1 MQKIHFIIKV
11 VKWIDG
17 FEVRGGA
24 RMVAEKE
31 RVLMDLKDVFEY
43 AFDEIFVTDEQGI
56 VVRVNST
63 CERHYQLAAEEL
75 VGKHVKELQKDGIF
89 YPSATLEV
97 IEKKRPIELV
107 QTTKSG
113 EYLHVR
119 TRPVFDDEG
128 NLRRVISY
136 SRDLTELYQLRQKV
150 EEMDNQLKTYKKELR
165 ETYEHEGL
173 IFKSL
178 AMQKIVDTIKKVS
191 VVDSTVLVLGE
202 TGVGKSRLVRH
213 LHEVSHRKN
222 ESFYEINCAALPT
235 NLIESELFGYSGGS
249 FTGANRE
256 GKKGLLESAHKG
268 TLFLDEIGEMPIEI
282 QAKLLQVLQE
292 KTFRPI
298 GGRELKKVDVRIV
311 AATNRDLSEMVK
323 QGTFRKDL
331 YYRLNVIPIAI
342 PPLRERTEDILPLIY
357 HYLQHFN
364 KKYGRDVKLAP
375 STLQMFVGY
384 PWEGNNREI
393 ENVIERIVITVD
405 DVVTVQDLPLSMQEA
420 AVEQSGQSLYKM
432 LEEVER
438 NIILKA
444 YKTYGSSYKVADF
457 LQISQSA
464 ATRKIKK
471 FIEEEENI
479 G

>member
-1 MQKIHFIIKV
+1 
-11 VKWIDG
+11 
-17 FEVRGGA
+17 
-24 RMVAEKE
+24 MVAEKE

-150 EEMDNQLKTYKKELR
+150 EKMDNQLKTYKKELR

-268 TLFLDEIGEMPIEI
+268 TLFLDEIGEMPLEI

-311 AATNRDLSEMVK
+311 AATNRDLSMMVK

-357 HYLQHFN
+357 HYLQQFN

-405 DVVTVQDLPLSMQEA
+405 DVVTVEDLPLSMQEA

-444 YKTYGSSYKVADF
+444 YKTYGSSYKVAEF

>member
-1 MQKIHFIIKV
+1 
-11 VKWIDG
+11 
-17 FEVRGGA
+17 
-24 RMVAEKE
+24 MVAEKE

-213 LHEVSHRKN
+213 LHEVSHRKH

-268 TLFLDEIGEMPIEI
+268 TLFLDEIGEMPLEI

-364 KKYGRDVKLAP
+364 KKYGRDVKLTP

-405 DVVTVQDLPLSMQEA
+405 DVVTVEDLPLSMQEA

-444 YKTYGSSYKVADF
+444 YKTYGSSYKVAEF

>member
-1 MQKIHFIIKV
+1 
-11 VKWIDG
+11 
-17 FEVRGGA
+17 
-24 RMVAEKE
+24 MVAEKE

-136 SRDLTELYQLRQKV
+136 SWDLTELYQLRQKV

-268 TLFLDEIGEMPIEI
+268 TLFLDEIGEMPLEI

-405 DVVTVQDLPLSMQEA
+405 DVVTVEDLPLSMQEV

-444 YKTYGSSYKVADF
+444 YKTYGSSYKVAEF

>member
-1 MQKIHFIIKV
+1 
-11 VKWIDG
+11 
-17 FEVRGGA
+17 
-24 RMVAEKE
+24 MVAEKE
-31 RVLMDLKDVFEY
+31 RMLMDLQDVFEY
-43 AFDEIFVTDEQGI
+43 AFDEIFVTDDKGI
-56 VVRVNST
+56 VVRVNSM
-63 CERHYQLAAEEL
+63 CERHYQLSAKEL
-75 VGKHVKELQKDGIF
+75 VGKHVKELQKEGIF

-97 IEKKRPIELV
+97 IEKKRPVELV

-173 IFKSL
+173 IFKSI
-178 AMQKIVDTIKKVS
+178 AMQKIIETIKKVS

-268 TLFLDEIGEMPIEI
+268 TLFLDEIGEMPLEI

-311 AATNRDLSEMVK
+311 AATNRDLSTMVK

-331 YYRLNVIPIAI
+331 YYRLNVIPISI

-393 ENVIERIVITVD
+393 ENVIERIVITAD
-405 DVVTVQDLPLSMQEA
+405 DFVTVEDLPLSMQEA
-420 AVEQSGQSLYKM
+420 TVEQSGQSLYRM

-444 YKTYGSSYKVADF
+444 YKTYGSSYKVAEF

>member
-1 MQKIHFIIKV
+1 
-11 VKWIDG
+11 
-17 FEVRGGA
+17 
-24 RMVAEKE
+24 MVAEKE

-165 ETYEHEGL
+165 GTYEHEGL
-173 IFKSL
+173 IFKSI
-178 AMQKIVDTIKKVS
+178 AMQKIIETIKKVS

-268 TLFLDEIGEMPIEI
+268 TLFLDEIGEMPLEI

-323 QGTFRKDL
+323 RGTFRKDL
-331 YYRLNVIPIAI
+331 YYRLNVIPISI
-342 PPLRERTEDILPLIY
+342 PPLRERTEDILPLVY

-393 ENVIERIVITVD
+393 ENVIERIVITAD
-405 DVVTVQDLPLSMQEA
+405 DIVTIEDLPIAMQEST
-420 AVEQSGQSLYKM
+420 VEQSGQSLYKM

-444 YKTYGSSYKVADF
+444 YKTCGSSYKVAEF
-457 LQISQSA
+457 LKISQSA

>member
-1 MQKIHFIIKV
+1 
-11 VKWIDG
+11 
-17 FEVRGGA
+17 
-24 RMVAEKE
+24 MVAEKE

-420 AVEQSGQSLYKM
+420 AVEQSGESLYKM

-444 YKTYGSSYKVADF
+444 YKTYGSSYKVAEF

>member
-1 MQKIHFIIKV
+1 
-11 VKWIDG
+11 
-17 FEVRGGA
+17 
-24 RMVAEKE
+24 MVAEKE

-173 IFKSL
+173 IFKSI
-178 AMQKIVDTIKKVS
+178 AMQKIVETIKKVS

-268 TLFLDEIGEMPIEI
+268 TLFLDEIGEMPLEI

-292 KTFRPI
+292 KTFRPV

-323 QGTFRKDL
+323 QGSFRKDL
-331 YYRLNVIPIAI
+331 YYRLNVIPISI

-393 ENVIERIVITVD
+393 ENVIERIVITAD
-405 DVVTVQDLPLSMQEA
+405 DFVTVEDLPLSMQEA
-420 AVEQSGQSLYKM
+420 TVEQSGESLYRM

-444 YKTYGSSYKVADF
+444 YKTYGSSYKVAEF

-471 FIEEEENI
+471 FIEEEESI

>member
-1 MQKIHFIIKV
+1 MDLKLGV
-11 VKWIDG
+11 
-17 FEVRGGA
+17 A

-97 IEKKRPIELV
+97 IKKKRPIELV

-173 IFKSL
+173 IFKSI
-178 AMQKIVDTIKKVS
+178 AMQKIIETIKKVS

-268 TLFLDEIGEMPIEI
+268 TLFLDEIGEMPLEI

-323 QGTFRKDL
+323 RGTFRKDL
-331 YYRLNVIPIAI
+331 YYRLNVIPISI
-342 PPLRERTEDILPLIY
+342 PPLRERTEDILPLVY

-393 ENVIERIVITVD
+393 ENVIERIVITAD
-405 DVVTVQDLPLSMQEA
+405 DIVTIEDLPIAMQEST
-420 AVEQSGQSLYKM
+420 VEQSGQSLYKM

-444 YKTYGSSYKVADF
+444 YKTCGSSYKVAEF
-457 LQISQSA
+457 LKISQSA

>member
-1 MQKIHFIIKV
+1 
-11 VKWIDG
+11 
-17 FEVRGGA
+17 
-24 RMVAEKE
+24 MVAEKE

-136 SRDLTELYQLRQKV
+136 SRNLTELYQLRQKV

-375 STLQMFVGY
+375 GTLQMFVGY

-405 DVVTVQDLPLSMQEA
+405 DVVTVEDLPLSMQEA

-444 YKTYGSSYKVADF
+444 YKTYGSSYKVAEF

>member
-1 MQKIHFIIKV
+1 
-11 VKWIDG
+11 
-17 FEVRGGA
+17 
-24 RMVAEKE
+24 MVAEKE
-31 RVLMDLKDVFEY
+31 RMLMDLQDVFEY
-43 AFDEIFVTDEQGI
+43 AFDEIFVTDDKGI
-56 VVRVNST
+56 VVRVNSM
-63 CERHYQLAAEEL
+63 CERHYQLSAKEL
-75 VGKHVKELQKDGIF
+75 VGKHVQELQKEGIF

-97 IEKKRPIELV
+97 IEKKRPVELV

-173 IFKSL
+173 IFKSI
-178 AMQKIVDTIKKVS
+178 AMQKIIETIKKVS

-268 TLFLDEIGEMPIEI
+268 TLFLDEIGEMPLEI

-311 AATNRDLSEMVK
+311 AATNRDLSMMVK

-331 YYRLNVIPIAI
+331 YYRLNVIPISI
-342 PPLRERTEDILPLIY
+342 PPLRDRTEDILPLIY
-357 HYLQHFN
+357 HYLQYFN

-393 ENVIERIVITVD
+393 ENVIERIVITAD
-405 DVVTVQDLPLSMQEA
+405 DFVTVEDLPLSMQETT
-420 AVEQSGQSLYKM
+420 VEQSGQSLYRM

-444 YKTYGSSYKVADF
+444 YKTYGSSYKVAEF

>member
-1 MQKIHFIIKV
+1 MDLKLGV
-11 VKWIDG
+11 
-17 FEVRGGA
+17 A

-357 HYLQHFN
+357 HYLQQFN

-405 DVVTVQDLPLSMQEA
+405 DVVTVEDLPLSMQEA

-444 YKTYGSSYKVADF
+444 YKTYGSSYKVAEF

>member
-1 MQKIHFIIKV
+1 
-11 VKWIDG
+11 
-17 FEVRGGA
+17 
-24 RMVAEKE
+24 MVAEKE

-213 LHEVSHRKN
+213 LHEVSHRKH

-268 TLFLDEIGEMPIEI
+268 TLFLDEIGEMPLEI

-405 DVVTVQDLPLSMQEA
+405 DVVTVEDLPLSMQEA

-444 YKTYGSSYKVADF
+444 YKTYGSSYKVAEF

-471 FIEEEENI
+471 FIEEEENS

>member
-1 MQKIHFIIKV
+1 
-11 VKWIDG
+11 
-17 FEVRGGA
+17 
-24 RMVAEKE
+24 MVAEKE
-31 RVLMDLKDVFEY
+31 RVLMDLQDVFEY
-43 AFDEIFVTDEQGI
+43 AFDEIFVTDDKGI
-56 VVRVNST
+56 VVRVNSM
-63 CERHYQLAAEEL
+63 CERHYQLSAKEL
-75 VGKHVKELQKDGIF
+75 VGKHVKELQKEGIF

-97 IEKKRPIELV
+97 IEKKRPVELV

-173 IFKSL
+173 IFKSI
-178 AMQKIVDTIKKVS
+178 AMQKIIETIKKVS

-256 GKKGLLESAHKG
+256 GKRGLLESAHKG
-268 TLFLDEIGEMPIEI
+268 TLFLDEIGEMPLEI

-311 AATNRDLSEMVK
+311 AATNRDLSTMVK

-331 YYRLNVIPIAI
+331 YYRLNVIPISI

-393 ENVIERIVITVD
+393 ENVIERIVITAD
-405 DVVTVQDLPLSMQEA
+405 DVVTIEDLPISMQEST
-420 AVEQSGQSLYKM
+420 VEQSGQSLYKM

-438 NIILKA
+438 NIILKT
-444 YKTYGSSYKVADF
+444 YKTHGSSYKVAEF
-457 LQISQSA
+457 LKISQSA

-471 FIEEEENI
+471 FIEEDYIVGGEE
-479 G
+479 GT

>member
-1 MQKIHFIIKV
+1 
-11 VKWIDG
+11 
-17 FEVRGGA
+17 
-24 RMVAEKE
+24 MVAEKE
-31 RVLMDLKDVFEY
+31 RVLMDLQDVFEY
-43 AFDEIFVTDEQGI
+43 AFDEIFVTDEKGI

-63 CERHYQLAAEEL
+63 CERHYQLAAKEL

-173 IFKSL
+173 IFKSI
-178 AMQKIVDTIKKVS
+178 AMQKIVETIKKVS

-213 LHEVSHRKN
+213 LHEVSNRKN

-268 TLFLDEIGEMPIEI
+268 TLFLDEIGEMPLEI

-311 AATNRDLSEMVK
+311 AATNRDLSMMVK

-331 YYRLNVIPIAI
+331 YYRLNVIPILI

-364 KKYGRDVKLAP
+364 GKYGRNVKLAP

-393 ENVIERIVITVD
+393 ENVIERIVITAD
-405 DVVTVQDLPLSMQEA
+405 DIVTIEDLPIAMQEST
-420 AVEQSGQSLYKM
+420 VEQSGQSLYKM

-444 YKTYGSSYKVADF
+444 YKTYGSSYKVAEF
-457 LQISQSA
+457 LKISQSA

-471 FIEEEENI
+471 LIEEEENI

>member
-1 MQKIHFIIKV
+1 
-11 VKWIDG
+11 
-17 FEVRGGA
+17 
-24 RMVAEKE
+24 MVAEKE

-213 LHEVSHRKN
+213 LHEVSHRKH

-268 TLFLDEIGEMPIEI
+268 TLFLDEIGEMPLEI

-357 HYLQHFN
+357 HYLQQFN

-405 DVVTVQDLPLSMQEA
+405 DVVTVEDLPLSMQEA

-444 YKTYGSSYKVADF
+444 YKTYGSSYKVAEF

-464 ATRKIKK
+464 AIRKIKK

>member
-1 MQKIHFIIKV
+1 
-11 VKWIDG
+11 
-17 FEVRGGA
+17 
-24 RMVAEKE
+24 MVAEKE

-63 CERHYQLAAEEL
+63 CERHYQLAAKEL

-213 LHEVSHRKN
+213 LHEMSHRKN

-235 NLIESELFGYSGGS
+235 NLIESELFGYLGGS

-256 GKKGLLESAHKG
+256 GKKGLLEVANKG
-268 TLFLDEIGEMPIEI
+268 TLFLDEIGEMSLEI

-331 YYRLNVIPIAI
+331 YYRLNVIPISI

-405 DVVTVQDLPLSMQEA
+405 DVVTVEDLPLSLQEA
-420 AVEQSGQSLYKM
+420 TVEQSGQSLYRM

-444 YKTYGSSYKVADF
+444 YKTYGSSYKVAEF

>member
-1 MQKIHFIIKV
+1 
-11 VKWIDG
+11 
-17 FEVRGGA
+17 
-24 RMVAEKE
+24 MVAEKE

-213 LHEVSHRKN
+213 LHEVSHRKH

-268 TLFLDEIGEMPIEI
+268 TLFLDEIGEMPLEI

-405 DVVTVQDLPLSMQEA
+405 DVVTVEDLPLSMQEA

-432 LEEVER
+432 LGEVER

-444 YKTYGSSYKVADF
+444 YKTYGSSYKVAEF

>member
-1 MQKIHFIIKV
+1 
-11 VKWIDG
+11 
-17 FEVRGGA
+17 
-24 RMVAEKE
+24 MVAEKE

-235 NLIESELFGYSGGS
+235 NLIELELFGYSGGS

-405 DVVTVQDLPLSMQEA
+405 DVVTVEDLPLSMQEA

-444 YKTYGSSYKVADF
+444 YKTYGSSYKVAEF

>member
-1 MQKIHFIIKV
+1 
-11 VKWIDG
+11 
-17 FEVRGGA
+17 
-24 RMVAEKE
+24 MVAEKE
-31 RVLMDLKDVFEY
+31 RVLMDLQDVFEY
-43 AFDEIFVTDEQGI
+43 AFDEIFVTDEKGI

-63 CERHYQLAAEEL
+63 CERHYQLAAKEL

-213 LHEVSHRKN
+213 LHEVSHRKH

-268 TLFLDEIGEMPIEI
+268 TLFLDEIGEMPLEI

-405 DVVTVQDLPLSMQEA
+405 DVVTVEDLPLSMQEA

-444 YKTYGSSYKVADF
+444 YKTYGSSYKVAEF

>member
-1 MQKIHFIIKV
+1 
-11 VKWIDG
+11 
-17 FEVRGGA
+17 
-24 RMVAEKE
+24 MVAEKE

-191 VVDSTVLVLGE
+191 IVDSTVLVLGE

-235 NLIESELFGYSGGS
+235 NLIESELFGYSAGS

-405 DVVTVQDLPLSMQEA
+405 DVVTVEDLPLSMQEA

-444 YKTYGSSYKVADF
+444 YKTYGSSYKVAEF

>member
-1 MQKIHFIIKV
+1 
-11 VKWIDG
+11 
-17 FEVRGGA
+17 
-24 RMVAEKE
+24 MVAEKE
-31 RVLMDLKDVFEY
+31 RVLMDLQDVFEY
-43 AFDEIFVTDEQGI
+43 AFDEIFVTDDKGI
-56 VVRVNST
+56 VVRVNSM
-63 CERHYQLAAEEL
+63 CERHYQLSAKEL
-75 VGKHVKELQKDGIF
+75 VGKHVKELQKEGIF

-97 IEKKRPIELV
+97 IEKKRPVELV

-173 IFKSL
+173 IFKSI
-178 AMQKIVDTIKKVS
+178 AMQKIIETIKKVS

-268 TLFLDEIGEMPIEI
+268 TLFLDEIGEMPLEI

-311 AATNRDLSEMVK
+311 AATNRNLSTMVK

-331 YYRLNVIPIAI
+331 YYRLNVIPISI

-393 ENVIERIVITVD
+393 ENVIERIVITAD
-405 DVVTVQDLPLSMQEA
+405 DFVMVEDLPLSMQEA
-420 AVEQSGQSLYKM
+420 TVEQSGQSLYRM

-444 YKTYGSSYKVADF
+444 YKTYGSSYKVAEF

>member
-1 MQKIHFIIKV
+1 
-11 VKWIDG
+11 
-17 FEVRGGA
+17 
-24 RMVAEKE
+24 MVAEKE
-31 RVLMDLKDVFEY
+31 RVLMDLQDVFEY
-43 AFDEIFVTDEQGI
+43 AFDEIFVTDEKGI

-213 LHEVSHRKN
+213 LHEVSHRKH

-268 TLFLDEIGEMPIEI
+268 TLFLDEIGEMPLEI

-405 DVVTVQDLPLSMQEA
+405 DVVTVEDLPLSMQEA

-444 YKTYGSSYKVADF
+444 YKTYGSSYKVAEF

>member
-1 MQKIHFIIKV
+1 MDLKL
-11 VKWIDG
+11 
-17 FEVRGGA
+17 GGA

-213 LHEVSHRKN
+213 LHEVSHRKH

-268 TLFLDEIGEMPIEI
+268 TLFLDEIGEMPLEI

-405 DVVTVQDLPLSMQEA
+405 DVVTVEDLPLSMQEA

-444 YKTYGSSYKVADF
+444 YKTYGSSYKVAEF

>member
-1 MQKIHFIIKV
+1 MDLKLGV
-11 VKWIDG
+11 
-17 FEVRGGA
+17 A

-268 TLFLDEIGEMPIEI
+268 TLFLDEIGEMPLEI

-311 AATNRDLSEMVK
+311 AATNRDLSMMVK

-357 HYLQHFN
+357 HYLQQFN

-405 DVVTVQDLPLSMQEA
+405 DVVTVEDLPLSMQEA

-444 YKTYGSSYKVADF
+444 YKTYGSSYKVAEF

>member
-1 MQKIHFIIKV
+1 
-11 VKWIDG
+11 
-17 FEVRGGA
+17 
-24 RMVAEKE
+24 MVAEKE
-31 RVLMDLKDVFEY
+31 RVLMDLQDVFEY
-43 AFDEIFVTDEQGI
+43 AFDEIFVTDDKGI
-56 VVRVNST
+56 VVRVNSM
-63 CERHYQLAAEEL
+63 CERHYQLSAKEL
-75 VGKHVKELQKDGIF
+75 VGKHVKELQKEGIF

-97 IEKKRPIELV
+97 IEKKRPVELV

-173 IFKSL
+173 IFKSI
-178 AMQKIVDTIKKVS
+178 AMQKIIETIKKVS

-256 GKKGLLESAHKG
+256 GKKGLLESAHRG
-268 TLFLDEIGEMPIEI
+268 TLFLDEIGEMPLEI

-311 AATNRDLSEMVK
+311 AATNRDLSTMVK
-323 QGTFRKDL
+323 QGKFRKDL
-331 YYRLNVIPIAI
+331 YYRLNVIPISI
-342 PPLRERTEDILPLIY
+342 PPLRERAEDILPLIY

-393 ENVIERIVITVD
+393 ENVIERIVITAD
-405 DVVTVQDLPLSMQEA
+405 DFVTVEDLPLSMQEA
-420 AVEQSGQSLYKM
+420 TVEQSGQSLYRM

-444 YKTYGSSYKVADF
+444 YKTYGSSYKVAEF

>member
-1 MQKIHFIIKV
+1 MDLKLGV
-11 VKWIDG
+11 
-17 FEVRGGA
+17 A

-202 TGVGKSRLVRH
+202 TGVGKSRLVRY
-213 LHEVSHRKN
+213 LHEVSHRKH

-268 TLFLDEIGEMPIEI
+268 TLFLDEIGEMPLEI

-405 DVVTVQDLPLSMQEA
+405 DVVTVEDLPLSMQEA

-444 YKTYGSSYKVADF
+444 YKTYGSSYKVAEF

>member
-1 MQKIHFIIKV
+1 
-11 VKWIDG
+11 
-17 FEVRGGA
+17 
-24 RMVAEKE
+24 MVAEKE
-31 RVLMDLKDVFEY
+31 RAFMDLKDVFEY
-43 AFDEIFVTDEQGI
+43 AFDEIFVTDEEGT

-63 CERHYQLAAEEL
+63 CERHYQLSAEEL
-75 VGKHVKELQKDGIF
+75 VGKHVKELQKEGIF

-97 IEKKRPIELV
+97 IEKKKPIELV

-119 TRPVFDDEG
+119 TRPVFDEQG

-136 SRDLTELYQLRQKV
+136 SRDLTELYQLRKKV

-165 ETYEHEGL
+165 ETYEYEGL
-173 IFKSL
+173 IFKSV
-178 AMQKIVDTIKKVS
+178 AMQKIVATIKKVS
-191 VVDSTVLVLGE
+191 MVDSTVLILGE

-222 ESFYEINCAALPT
+222 EMFYEINCAALPT

-256 GKKGLLESAHKG
+256 GKKGILELAHKG
-268 TLFLDEIGEMPIEI
+268 TLFLDEIGEMPLEI

-292 KTFRPI
+292 KTFRAV

-311 AATNRDLSEMVK
+311 AATNRDLAEMVR

-331 YYRLNVIPIAI
+331 YYRLNVIPIQI
-342 PPLRERTEDILPLIY
+342 PPLRERTEDILPLVY
-357 HYLQHFN
+357 HYLHHFN
-364 KKYGRDVKLAP
+364 EKYGRDVKLAP

-393 ENVIERIVITVD
+393 ENVIERIVITAD
-405 DVVTVQDLPLSMQEA
+405 DIVMIEDLPLSMQGST
-420 AVEQSGQSLYKM
+420 VEQSGQSLYKM

-444 YKTYGSSYKVADF
+444 YKTHGSSYKVAEF
-457 LQISQSA
+457 LKISQSA

-471 FIEEEENI
+471 FIGEEI
-479 G
+479 I

>member
-1 MQKIHFIIKV
+1 
-11 VKWIDG
+11 
-17 FEVRGGA
+17 
-24 RMVAEKE
+24 MVAEKE
-31 RVLMDLKDVFEY
+31 RMLMDLQDVFEY
-43 AFDEIFVTDEQGI
+43 AFDEIFVTDDKGI
-56 VVRVNST
+56 VVRVNSM
-63 CERHYQLAAEEL
+63 CERHYQLSAKEL
-75 VGKHVKELQKDGIF
+75 VGKHVQELQKEGIF

-97 IEKKRPIELV
+97 IEKKRPVELV

-173 IFKSL
+173 IFKSI
-178 AMQKIVDTIKKVS
+178 AMQKIIETIKKVS

-268 TLFLDEIGEMPIEI
+268 TLFLDEIGEMPLEI

-311 AATNRDLSEMVK
+311 AATNRDLSMMVK

-331 YYRLNVIPIAI
+331 YYRLNVIPISI

-393 ENVIERIVITVD
+393 ENVIERIVITAD
-405 DVVTVQDLPLSMQEA
+405 DFVTVEDLPLSMQETT
-420 AVEQSGQSLYKM
+420 VEQSGQSLYRM

-444 YKTYGSSYKVADF
+444 YKTYGSSYKVAEF

>member
-1 MQKIHFIIKV
+1 
-11 VKWIDG
+11 
-17 FEVRGGA
+17 
-24 RMVAEKE
+24 MVAEKE

-165 ETYEHEGL
+165 ETYEYEGL
-173 IFKSL
+173 IFKSI
-178 AMQKIVDTIKKVS
+178 AMQKIIETIKKVS

-268 TLFLDEIGEMPIEI
+268 TLFLDEIGEMPLEI

-323 QGTFRKDL
+323 RGTFRKDL
-331 YYRLNVIPIAI
+331 YYRLNVIPISI
-342 PPLRERTEDILPLIY
+342 PPLRERTEDILPLVY

-393 ENVIERIVITVD
+393 ENVIERIVITAD
-405 DVVTVQDLPLSMQEA
+405 DIVTIEDLPIAMQEST
-420 AVEQSGQSLYKM
+420 VEQSGQSLYKM

-444 YKTYGSSYKVADF
+444 YKTCGSSYKVAEF
-457 LQISQSA
+457 LKISQSA

>member
-1 MQKIHFIIKV
+1 
-11 VKWIDG
+11 
-17 FEVRGGA
+17 
-24 RMVAEKE
+24 MVAEKE
-31 RVLMDLKDVFEY
+31 RVLMDLQDVFEY
-43 AFDEIFVTDEQGI
+43 AFDEIFVTDDKGI
-56 VVRVNST
+56 VVRVNSM
-63 CERHYQLAAEEL
+63 CERHYQLSAKEL
-75 VGKHVKELQKDGIF
+75 VGKHVKELQKEGIF

-97 IEKKRPIELV
+97 IEKKRPVELV

-173 IFKSL
+173 IFKSI
-178 AMQKIVDTIKKVS
+178 AMQKIIETIKKVS

-268 TLFLDEIGEMPIEI
+268 TLFLDEIGEMPLEI

-311 AATNRDLSEMVK
+311 AATNRDLSTMVK

-331 YYRLNVIPIAI
+331 YYRLNVIPISI

-393 ENVIERIVITVD
+393 ENVIERIVITAD
-405 DVVTVQDLPLSMQEA
+405 DFVMVEDLPLSMQEA
-420 AVEQSGQSLYKM
+420 TVEQSGQSLYRM

-438 NIILKA
+438 NIILKV
-444 YKTYGSSYKVADF
+444 YKTYGSSYKVAEF

>member
-1 MQKIHFIIKV
+1 MDLKLGV
-11 VKWIDG
+11 
-17 FEVRGGA
+17 A

-97 IEKKRPIELV
+97 IERKRPIELV

-268 TLFLDEIGEMPIEI
+268 TLFLDEIGEMPLEI

-311 AATNRDLSEMVK
+311 AATNRDLSMMVK

-357 HYLQHFN
+357 HYLQQFN

-405 DVVTVQDLPLSMQEA
+405 DVVTVEDLPLSMQEA

-444 YKTYGSSYKVADF
+444 YKTCGSSYKVAEF

>member
-1 MQKIHFIIKV
+1 MDLKLGV
-11 VKWIDG
+11 
-17 FEVRGGA
+17 A

-75 VGKHVKELQKDGIF
+75 VGQHVKELQKDGIF

-268 TLFLDEIGEMPIEI
+268 TLFLDEIGEMPLEI

-405 DVVTVQDLPLSMQEA
+405 DVVTVEDLPLSMQEA

-444 YKTYGSSYKVADF
+444 YKTYGSSYKVAEF

>member
-1 MQKIHFIIKV
+1 
-11 VKWIDG
+11 
-17 FEVRGGA
+17 
-24 RMVAEKE
+24 MVAEKE

-375 STLQMFVGY
+375 GTLQMFVGY
-384 PWEGNNREI
+384 AWEGNNREI

-405 DVVTVQDLPLSMQEA
+405 DVVTVEDLPLSMQEA

-444 YKTYGSSYKVADF
+444 YKTYRSSYKVAEF

>member
-1 MQKIHFIIKV
+1 
-11 VKWIDG
+11 
-17 FEVRGGA
+17 
-24 RMVAEKE
+24 MVAEKE
-31 RVLMDLKDVFEY
+31 RVLMDLQDVFEY
-43 AFDEIFVTDEQGI
+43 AFDEIFVTDDKGI
-56 VVRVNST
+56 VVRVNSM
-63 CERHYQLAAEEL
+63 CERHYQLSAKEL
-75 VGKHVKELQKDGIF
+75 VGKHVKELQKEGIF

-97 IEKKRPIELV
+97 IEKKRPVELV

-173 IFKSL
+173 IFKSI
-178 AMQKIVDTIKKVS
+178 AMQKIIETIKKVS

-268 TLFLDEIGEMPIEI
+268 TLFLDEIGEMPLEI

-311 AATNRDLSEMVK
+311 AATNRDLSTMVK

-331 YYRLNVIPIAI
+331 YYRLNVIPISI

-405 DVVTVQDLPLSMQEA
+405 DFVTVEDLPLSMQEA
-420 AVEQSGQSLYKM
+420 TVEQSGQSLYRM

-444 YKTYGSSYKVADF
+444 YKTYGSSYKVAEF

>member
-1 MQKIHFIIKV
+1 
-11 VKWIDG
+11 
-17 FEVRGGA
+17 
-24 RMVAEKE
+24 MVAEKE
-31 RVLMDLKDVFEY
+31 RVLMDLQDVFEY
-43 AFDEIFVTDEQGI
+43 AFDEIFVTDDKGI
-56 VVRVNST
+56 VVRVNSM
-63 CERHYQLAAEEL
+63 CERHYQLAAKEL
-75 VGKHVKELQKDGIF
+75 VGKHVQELQKEGIF

-97 IEKKRPIELV
+97 IEKKRPVELV

-119 TRPVFDDEG
+119 TRPVFDEQG

-136 SRDLTELYQLRQKV
+136 SRDLTELYQLRKKV

-173 IFKSL
+173 IFKSI
-178 AMQKIVDTIKKVS
+178 AMQKIVETIKKVS

-256 GKKGLLESAHKG
+256 GKKGLLEAAHKG
-268 TLFLDEIGEMPIEI
+268 TLFLDEIGEMPLEI

-292 KTFRPI
+292 KTFRPV
-298 GGRELKKVDVRIV
+298 GGRDLKKVDVRIV
-311 AATNRDLSEMVK
+311 AATNRDLSKMVK
-323 QGTFRKDL
+323 EGTFRKDL
-331 YYRLNVIPIAI
+331 YYRLNVIPISI
-342 PPLRERTEDILPLIY
+342 PPLRERTEDILPLVY

-384 PWEGNNREI
+384 SWEGNNREI
-393 ENVIERIVITVD
+393 ENVIERIVITAD
-405 DVVTVQDLPLSMQEA
+405 DVVTIEDLPISMQEST
-420 AVEQSGQSLYKM
+420 VEQSGQSLYKM

-438 NIILKA
+438 NIILKT
-444 YKTYGSSYKVADF
+444 YKTHGSSYKVAEF
-457 LQISQSA
+457 LKISQSA

-471 FIEEEENI
+471 FIEEDYIVGGEE
-479 G
+479 GT

>member
-1 MQKIHFIIKV
+1 
-11 VKWIDG
+11 
-17 FEVRGGA
+17 
-24 RMVAEKE
+24 MVAEKE

-75 VGKHVKELQKDGIF
+75 VGKHVKELQKGGIF

-213 LHEVSHRKN
+213 LHEVSHRKH

-268 TLFLDEIGEMPIEI
+268 TLFLDEIGEMPLEI

-393 ENVIERIVITVD
+393 ENVIERIVITID
-405 DVVTVQDLPLSMQEA
+405 DVVTVEDLPLSMQEA

-444 YKTYGSSYKVADF
+444 YKTYGSSYKVAEF

>member
-1 MQKIHFIIKV
+1 
-11 VKWIDG
+11 
-17 FEVRGGA
+17 
-24 RMVAEKE
+24 MVAEKE
-31 RVLMDLKDVFEY
+31 RMLMDLQDVFEY
-43 AFDEIFVTDEQGI
+43 AFDEIFVTDDKGI
-56 VVRVNST
+56 VVRVNSM
-63 CERHYQLAAEEL
+63 CERHYQLSAKEL
-75 VGKHVKELQKDGIF
+75 VGKHVQELQKEGIF

-97 IEKKRPIELV
+97 IEKKRPVELV

-173 IFKSL
+173 IFKSI
-178 AMQKIVDTIKKVS
+178 AMQKIIETIKKVS

-268 TLFLDEIGEMPIEI
+268 TLFLDEIGEMPLEI

-311 AATNRDLSEMVK
+311 AATNRDLSTMVK

-331 YYRLNVIPIAI
+331 YYRLNVIPISI

-393 ENVIERIVITVD
+393 ENVIERIVITAD
-405 DVVTVQDLPLSMQEA
+405 DFVTVEDLPLSMQEA
-420 AVEQSGQSLYKM
+420 TVEQSGQSLYRM

-444 YKTYGSSYKVADF
+444 YKTYGSSYKVAEF